1 MQQEA
6 GQLGPEPRQ
15 PTRRLCMWYLHHH
28 GRRQEDPWGTG
39 TLWIAP
45 CATRLLSAGTQA
57 TPPMCTSIRGG
68 PNSAHSGMGRAQ
80 ILRQATAHA
89 PTPPQ
94 AHMGLPD
101 PQPAACQQAVK

>member
-15 PTRRLCMWYLHHH
+15 PTRRLCMWYLHRH

-57 TPPMCTSIRGG
+57 TPPHVYFNQGWTQLCTLGDG
-68 PNSAHSGMGRAQ
+68 EGTN
-80 ILRQATAHA
+80 
-89 PTPPQ
+89 
-94 AHMGLPD
+94 
-101 PQPAACQQAVK
+101 PAAGHCTCPHPSTGTHGPPRPSARSVSAGS